1 MHAEQPVR
9 TGRAKRLPRA
19 VRERQILDAAV
30 DVFSRLGFHAASMDE
45 ISEVAGISKPMLYAY
60 LGSKEELFATC
71 IRREATRMMEA
82 IAGGVEAEAAPD
94 VQLWSGLRAFF
105 GFVGEN
111 RASWQVLHRQA
122 SSQGGP
128 FAAEL
133 ADMRG
138 RAISLVAALL
148 VHSSDFANVPRAG
161 DKEAESLAAALVG
174 AGESLADWWLDNPEE
189 PAGVVAARLMNLVW
203 MGFGDLVAGDVWHPP
218 SRRAENAGAS
228 TTGSTAAVTPAN
240 GG

>member
-1 MHAEQPVR
+1 MQPDQPVR

-19 VRERQILDAAV
+19 VRERQIMDAAV

-71 IRREATRMMEA
+71 IRRESTVMMEA
-82 IAGGVEAEAAPD
+82 IANGIEPDQPPD

-105 GFVGEN
+105 DFVGEN
-111 RASWQVLHRQA
+111 RSSWQVLHRQA

-133 ADMRG
+133 AEMRG
-138 RAISLVAALL
+138 RAVNLVAALL
-148 VHSSDFANVPRAG
+148 VHATRTQDVPSASER
-161 DKEAESLAAALVG
+161 EAESLAAALVG
-174 AGESLADWWLDNPEE
+174 AGESLADWWLDHPDE
-189 PAGVVAARLMNLVW
+189 PAGVVASRLMNLVW
-203 MGFGDLVAGDVWHPP
+203 MGFGDLVQGRIWHPP
-218 SRRAENAGAS
+218 TRR
-228 TTGSTAAVTPAN
+228 P
-240 GG
+240 

>member
-19 VRERQILDAAV
+19 VRERQIMDAAV

-45 ISEVAGISKPMLYAY
+45 ISDVAGISKPMLYAY

-82 IAGGVEAEAAPD
+82 IATGVEAGEPPD

-148 VHSSDFANVPRAG
+148 VHSSDFSDVPRAG

-174 AGESLADWWLDNPEE
+174 AGESLADWWLDNPAE

-218 SRRAENAGAS
+218 SRRAEQAD
-228 TTGSTAAVTPAN
+228 
-240 GG
+240 

>member
-1 MHAEQPVR
+1 MR
-9 TGRAKRLPRA
+9 TEGRAKRLPRA
-19 VRERQILDAAV
+19 VRERQIMDAAV

-82 IAGGVEAEAAPD
+82 IATGVEPDQEPD

-111 RASWQVLHRQA
+111 RASWLVLHRQA
-122 SSQGGP
+122 STQGGP

-133 ADMRG
+133 MDMRG
-138 RAISLVAALL
+138 RAVSLVAALL
-148 VHSSDFANVPRAG
+148 TQSTKAPAT
-161 DKEAESLAAALVG
+161 KLEAESLAAALVG
-174 AGESLADWWLDNPEE
+174 AGESLAEWWLDHPEE

-203 MGFGDLVAGDVWHPP
+203 MGFGDLVDGNVWHPP
-218 SRRAENAGAS
+218 SRR
-228 TTGSTAAVTPAN
+228 
-240 GG
+240 

>member
-1 MHAEQPVR
+1 MAATRSDNLVAPNRGVMMR
-9 TGRAKRLPRA
+9 TEGRAKRLPRA
-19 VRERQILDAAV
+19 VRERQIMDAAV

-82 IAGGVEAEAAPD
+82 IATGVEPDQEPD

-122 SSQGGP
+122 STQGGP

-138 RAISLVAALL
+138 RAVSLVAALL
-148 VHSSDFANVPRAG
+148 TQSTKAPAT
-161 DKEAESLAAALVG
+161 KLEAESLAAALVG
-174 AGESLADWWLDNPEE
+174 AGESLAEWWLDHPEE

-203 MGFGDLVAGDVWHPP
+203 MGFGDLVEGNVWHPP
-218 SRRAENAGAS
+218 SRR
-228 TTGSTAAVTPAN
+228 
-240 GG
+240 

>member
-1 MHAEQPVR
+1 MQADQPVR

-19 VRERQILDAAV
+19 VRERQIMDAAV

-71 IRREATRMMEA
+71 IRREATVMMEA
-82 IAGGVEAEAAPD
+82 IAGGIEPDQSPD

-128 FAAEL
+128 FGVEL
-133 ADMRG
+133 AEMRG

-148 VHSSDFANVPRAG
+148 VRSSQAQDVRASEL
-161 DKEAESLAAALVG
+161 EAESLAAALVG
-174 AGESLADWWLDNPEE
+174 AGESLADWWLDHPEE
-189 PAGVVAARLMNLVW
+189 SPGLVASRLMNMVW
-203 MGFGDLVAGDVWHPP
+203 MGFGDLVQGKIWHPP
-218 SRRAENAGAS
+218 SRR
-228 TTGSTAAVTPAN
+228 P
-240 GG
+240 